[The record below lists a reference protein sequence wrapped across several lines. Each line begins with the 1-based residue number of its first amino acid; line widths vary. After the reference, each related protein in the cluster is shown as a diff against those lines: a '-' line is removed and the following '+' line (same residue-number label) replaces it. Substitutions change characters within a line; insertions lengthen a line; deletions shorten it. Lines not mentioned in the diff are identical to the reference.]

1 MEMIMSMISTPME
14 RRDSAAGSLLR
25 RAGGALTRWWLSYVE
40 WRLEQISISQLRSMN
55 DCELRDIGISRSEIE
70 FVVRYGTGRDRIFA
84 RYY

>member
-40 WRLEQISISQLRSMN
+40 WRLLRSMN
-55 DCELRDIGISRSEIE
+55 DRELRDIGISRSEIE